1 MTIEQLKLQDFKKK
15 NILMLILYSVSLL
28 AAISYTLINQNPL
41 IETILY
47 SCQLGAMV
55 VFFILFQI
63 IFKKIHLF
71 PFFTIPVIYL
81 LIGIDIFVNGGSGN
95 NLIILLFLAVI
106 SALHFNLSLFS
117 VGYVSGLVLFIF
129 NKLFFQGPGEIDT
142 IFVPG
147 LLVYIILGV
156 LLTIVIKL
164 NNNQA
169 IQLQQFVSDA
179 EAESLKKEEQKMVL
193 EQELGTIF
201 TSIKKVNDQIQHHLV
216 SHNEMKTALQEISA
230 GSQTQSDQISSIASI
245 SETTMRQM
253 EGMASMAEVL
263 FQHSEE
269 ANVTAV
275 NGTEKAAGLQLNM
288 SELNTFIDE
297 LSITFKELTN
307 KIEETNSFIG
317 TIQGITEQTN
327 LLALNASIEAARA
340 GEAGRGFSIVAD
352 EIRKLAEMTSNT
364 ATRINENLSS
374 VNQANSTALQ
384 KMNLSSSK
392 LSDNVQAVEDVSG
405 SFEELQS
412 KLQLLQTE
420 FKTLAGNSNSVKEQ
434 TVHAELSTKE
444 LAAVIEEASAGLEEV
459 SATIETLN
467 DDTNTIAGY
476 VNETVKSAEKIQENI
491 ESQK

>member
-1 MTIEQLKLQDFKKK
+1 LKLQDFKKK

-47 SCQLGAMV
+47 SSQLGAMV

-63 IFKKIHLF
+63 ILRKIHLF

-81 LIGIDIFVNGGSGN
+81 IIGVDIFVNGGSGN

-106 SALHFNLSLFS
+106 SALHFKLSLFA
-117 VGYVSGLVLFIF
+117 VGYVSGLFLFIF
-129 NKLFFQGPGEIDT
+129 NKMLFQGPGEIDS

-147 LLVYIILGV
+147 LLVYILLGV
-156 LLTIVIKL
+156 LLTIVVKL
-164 NNNQA
+164 NTNQSL
-169 IQLQQFVSDA
+169 QLQKFVADA
-179 EAESLKKEEQKMVL
+179 EAESIKKEQQKMVL
-193 EQELGTIF
+193 ETELGTIF
-201 TSIKKVNDQIQHHLV
+201 KSIKKVNDQIQHHLV

-297 LSITFKELTN
+297 LSVTFKDLTN

-374 VNQANSTALQ
+374 VNHANSTALQ

-405 SFEELQS
+405 SFKELQS

-491 ESQK
+491 ENQK